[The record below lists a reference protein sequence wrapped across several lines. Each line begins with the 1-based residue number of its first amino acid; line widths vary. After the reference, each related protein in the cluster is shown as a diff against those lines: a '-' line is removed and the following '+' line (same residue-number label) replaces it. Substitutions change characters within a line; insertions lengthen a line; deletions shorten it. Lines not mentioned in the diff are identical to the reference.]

1 MESRRNHFSVSLPI
15 VNTKVWWLIVCWS
28 QVACQLSS
36 MLVSFYSFS
45 SFSCLWLCRVFT
57 AARGF
62 LCLGGQ
68 GDCVEALRPLLWR
81 LFLWRSSGFGREGL
95 VEGAWAHLLWGK
107 GQARVPCLGSGVP
120 PLCASRGVF
129 SGLGSPGL
137 ESELL
142 CLPADLPCCSHGVIW
157 KISFWCLWQ

>member
-1 MESRRNHFSVSLPI
+1 MSAEA
-15 VNTKVWWLIVCWS
+15 KW
-28 QVACQLSS
+28 
-36 MLVSFYSFS
+36 LVSFPRCWFLFILLAHLVVFGCAGSSLLRVAFS
-45 SFSCLWLCRVFT
+45 AW
-57 AARGF
+57 
-62 LCLGGQ
+62 GGQ

-120 PLCASRGVF
+120 LLCASRGVF
-129 SGLGSPGL
+129 SGLGLPGL

-142 CLPADLPCCSHGVIW
+142 CLPADLPCCSHGVI
-157 KISFWCLWQ
+157 